1 MAITI
6 VGLPFQDLKNTAYE
20 ARDLHAV
27 NTDTRI
33 NLSEAV
39 IPNIQAMRTS
49 GRVFAGTFPD
59 FRQIENDICS
69 WY

>member
-6 VGLPFQDLKNTAYE
+6 VGIPFQDLKNTAYD
-20 ARDLHAV
+20 ARDLHDR
-27 NTDTRI
+27 NTDTRM

-39 IPNIQAMRTS
+39 IPNIQAMQVH
-49 GRVFAGTFPD
+49 GRVFAGIFPD
-59 FRQIENDICS
+59 QNQIEHDICS